1 MVATFAKF
9 WPGGQKLRLMNESFL
24 VSGPTFRH
32 SKVTC
37 QNPEIAQKSSFFF
50 PVFYMFLNK
59 FLSTYHLN
67 IIKIWPN
74 IIQIPSKISIFGPI
88 LRLIPKSLK
97 NRRFSSRSFTCFW
110 INSYQHIIWISSK
123 YDQISSKYHQKYRF
137 SALFW
142 DSGRSP
148 LSGEKWIYIMITFET
163 GFEAWIAFV
172 SSIFVTYENKA

>member
-88 LRLIPKSLK
+88 LRFWQVTFEWRKMNLYNDHFWNGFWSL
-97 NRRFSSRSFTCFW
+97 
-110 INSYQHIIWISSK
+110 
-123 YDQISSKYHQKYRF
+123 
-137 SALFW
+137 
-142 DSGRSP
+142 DSVRIVDFRDVRKQS
-148 LSGEKWIYIMITFET
+148 ITFCACFLGKRFKMLKIHEIRFPAKKSHVVPPFRGGGGT
-163 GFEAWIAFV
+163 QLL
-172 SSIFVTYENKA
+172 